1 MTHLSRSSSRSSRS
15 YVAHRRTA
23 QFLVYSVVI
32 AASLLALYPMGLMAL
47 NSFKSDNEMV
57 INPGGWPINWT
68 LKSYGNIF
76 KYHGGMWVNFL
87 VSVGVSLSSTL
98 IAVLFCAMAGFAFSK
113 YRFKGSGAIFA
124 MLLATMMVPREITIP
139 GRYLLFAK
147 LMWLDKLQALILPT
161 ITPVIGLFLIRQYMD
176 AIPDAL
182 LEAARIDGAGH
193 FQVFW
198 RIMVPTSAP
207 VLGAFS
213 ILQFMGVWNQ
223 YLWPAIAVR
232 SRNLQPLMVVLP
244 MIVDPE
250 IGFIPAWGTI
260 MAGCTLSVIPI
271 LIVFVAFQD
280 TFLSSVVIGAVKV

>member
-193 FQVFW
+193 LYFF
-198 RIMVPTSAP
+198 
-207 VLGAFS
+207 
-213 ILQFMGVWNQ
+213 
-223 YLWPAIAVR
+223 
-232 SRNLQPLMVVLP
+232 
-244 MIVDPE
+244 
-250 IGFIPAWGTI
+250 
-260 MAGCTLSVIPI
+260 
-271 LIVFVAFQD
+271 
-280 TFLSSVVIGAVKV
+280 